1 VTWRGLVVALAIA
14 GVLVSVVA
22 CEPAVEQ
29 VEGVLIHVDTQ
40 GLDAVEAFT
49 LRTDEGRAIEFRVGV
64 IENAAEFPPGHLAEH
79 LANGQPI
86 RVTYRREG
94 SANVAFRLEDA
105 PS

>member
-1 VTWRGLVVALAIA
+1 VTWRGIVVALAVVC
-14 GVLVSVVA
+14 VLGAAA

-29 VEGVLIHVDTQ
+29 VDGVLIHIDTQ

-49 LRTDEGRAIEFRVGV
+49 LRTDQGRVIEFRVGV
-64 IENAAEFPPGHLAEH
+64 IENAPEFPPGHLAEH
-79 LANGQPI
+79 LADGVPV